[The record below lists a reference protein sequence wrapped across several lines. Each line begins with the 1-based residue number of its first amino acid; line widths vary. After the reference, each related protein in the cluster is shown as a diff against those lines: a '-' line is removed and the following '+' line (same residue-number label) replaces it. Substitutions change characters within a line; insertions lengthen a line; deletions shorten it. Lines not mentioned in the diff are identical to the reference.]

1 MQHAMNDAVLPAA
14 VPGVRAD
21 VWLWA
26 ARFFKTRA
34 IAKKAI
40 EGGRIDVNDLSCK
53 PSKSLHTGDRLVV
66 GVGEQRFEVVIRGL
80 SEKRGPAASAQTL
93 YEETDASK
101 LAREL
106 QREQRRLL
114 NSDQAK
120 PAKRPDKRA
129 RRLIRHFQAKE

>member
-1 MQHAMNDAVLPAA
+1 MQHAMNDSV

-40 EGGRIDVNDLSCK
+40 EGGRIAVNDLSCK
-53 PSKSLHTGDRLVV
+53 PSKLLHSSDRLIV
-66 GVGEQRFEVVIRGL
+66 GIGEQRFEIVIRSL
-80 SEKRGPAASAQTL
+80 SEKRGPAAIAQTL

>member
-1 MQHAMNDAVLPAA
+1 MDL
-14 VPGVRAD
+14 
-21 VWLWA
+21 WLWA

-34 IAKKAI
+34 LAKKAI
-40 EGGRIDVNDLSCK
+40 EGGRVTLNDMPCKPAKLLHVGNRVLVGIGELRFEIDV
-53 PSKSLHTGDRLVV
+53 
-66 GVGEQRFEVVIRGL
+66 RGL
-80 SEKRGPAASAQTL
+80 SEKRGPAAIAQTL
-93 YEETDASK
+93 YEETEASK

-120 PAKRPDKRA
+120 PATRPDKRA